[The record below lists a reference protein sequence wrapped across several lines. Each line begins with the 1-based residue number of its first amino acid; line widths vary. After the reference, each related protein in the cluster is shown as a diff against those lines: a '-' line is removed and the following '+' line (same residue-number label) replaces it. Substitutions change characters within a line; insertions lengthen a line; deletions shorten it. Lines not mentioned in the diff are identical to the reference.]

1 MSEEEDLN
9 KRLAQ
14 IKSEHRKLDEE
25 ITSLSGSPAGD
36 QIQLQRIKKKKLS
49 LRDEIAN
56 IEASKLPDII
66 A

>member
-25 ITSLSGSPAGD
+25 ITSLLGSPAGD
-36 QIQLQRIKKKKLS
+36 QIQLQRLKKKKLS